1 VERFRDDLVYF
12 DFYEPNVPVYPLFR
26 DSSCAYIAL
35 HRIRTCA
42 DTQTL
47 KGSIIMRSYPRNS
60 PHAAARIAALTL
72 IADGRMKDIELTALE
87 RMDAY
92 GRLGMEPVA
101 LRGVLH
107 ELCTDMLA
115 AAAGGNQEDC
125 RITPETIRALLAE
138 IDDPALRRLV
148 FELCAGVARADRMMH
163 EGELAVLLE
172 AIDHWRMDSDQAP
185 HARSRAAQPDLH
197 ASAFG

>member
-1 VERFRDDLVYF
+1 
-12 DFYEPNVPVYPLFR
+12 
-26 DSSCAYIAL
+26 
-35 HRIRTCA
+35 
-42 DTQTL
+42 
-47 KGSIIMRSYPRNS
+47 MRSYPRNS
-60 PHAAARIAALTL
+60 PHAAARIVALTL

-92 GRLGMEPVA
+92 GRLALDPAA

-115 AAAGGNQEDC
+115 AAASGNQEDC
-125 RITPETIRALLAE
+125 RITPQTIRTLLAE
-138 IDDPALRRLV
+138 VDDPTLRRLV

-172 AIDHWRMDSDQAP
+172 AIDHWRIDRDDKPGHPGSTPHPDNRATRHGQAVRP
-185 HARSRAAQPDLH
+185 L
-197 ASAFG
+197 G